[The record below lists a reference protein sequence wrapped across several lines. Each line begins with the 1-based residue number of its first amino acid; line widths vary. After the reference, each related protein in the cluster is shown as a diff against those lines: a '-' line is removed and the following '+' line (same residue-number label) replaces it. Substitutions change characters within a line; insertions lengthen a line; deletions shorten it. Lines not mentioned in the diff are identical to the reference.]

1 MATLINNNC
10 FFLGGF
16 LDGWEAGSTVG
27 AMCPFISDIKYNYGG
42 LRCHVRILFIIKHNI
57 KQLKSQPARQRN
69 NIISV
74 VSTSKKYIFQ
84 VLQVVSVTIRVL
96 FRK

>member
-1 MATLINNNC
+1 MV
-10 FFLGGF
+10 G
-16 LDGWEAGSTVG
+16 LDVWESGSAVG
-27 AMCPFISDIKYNYGG
+27 VLCPIWYKIQFGG

-74 VSTSKKYIFQ
+74 PTSKKKLHISSTWSGKCNNSCT
-84 VLQVVSVTIRVL
+84 V
-96 FRK
+96 